1 MVMMNDIK
9 KIVEEL
15 GIVSFESNMKI
26 ASIAVVS
33 DSGDLV
39 YQTDNWDLT
48 NQTDNILNVMNGER
62 TFVLNTYNFSVIETN
77 PEGIVGVNDSG
88 MGYVIFATFQGGIL
102 VSYAMPQ
109 ADPIKALSFLKNYAM
124 KLNGKL

>member
-1 MVMMNDIK
+1 MDDIK
-9 KIVEEL
+9 KFVEEL
-15 GIVSFESNMKI
+15 GIDSFESNMKI

-33 DSGDLV
+33 ESGDLV
-39 YQTDNWDLT
+39 SQTDNWDLT
-48 NQTDNILNVMNGER
+48 NQGDIILKVVEGEHTFILNNA
-62 TFVLNTYNFSVIETN
+62 NFSVVETTT
-77 PEGIVGVNDSG
+77 EGIVATNDNG
-88 MGYVIFATFQGGIL
+88 MGYLIFATFQGGIL

>member
-1 MVMMNDIK
+1 MMNDIK

>member
-1 MVMMNDIK
+1 MFILDDIK
-9 KIVEEL
+9 KFIEEL
-15 GIVSFESNMKI
+15 GITSFESNMKI

-48 NQTDNILNVMNGER
+48 NQTDTILNVMNGER

-77 PEGIVGVNDSG
+77 PEGIVGAHDSG
-88 MGYVIFATFQGGIL
+88 MGYIIFAPFQGGIL
-102 VSYAMPQ
+102 VSYAMPK
-109 ADPIKALSFLKNYAM
+109 ADPIKALYFLKNYAI

>member
-1 MVMMNDIK
+1 MMNDIK

-48 NQTDNILNVMNGER
+48 NQTDTILNVMNGER

>member
-1 MVMMNDIK
+1 MDDIK
-9 KIVEEL
+9 KFVEEL
-15 GIVSFESNMKI
+15 GIDSFESNMKI

-33 DSGDLV
+33 ESGDLV
-39 YQTDNWDLT
+39 SQTDNWDLT
-48 NQTDNILNVMNGER
+48 NQGDIILKVVEGEHTFILNNA
-62 TFVLNTYNFSVIETN
+62 NFSVVETIT
-77 PEGIVGVNDSG
+77 EGIVATNDNG
-88 MGYVIFATFQGGIL
+88 MGYLIFATFQGGIL

>member
-1 MVMMNDIK
+1 MDDIK
-9 KIVEEL
+9 KFIEEL
-15 GIVSFESNMKI
+15 GITSFESNMKI

-48 NQTDNILNVMNGER
+48 NQTDTILNVMKGER
-62 TFVLNTYNFSVIETN
+62 IFVLNNFSFSVIETT
-77 PEGIVGVNDSG
+77 PEGIVGANDSG
-88 MGYVIFATFQGGIL
+88 MGYVIFAPFQGGVL
-102 VSYAMPQ
+102 LSYVMAK
-109 ADPIKALSFLKNYAM
+109 ADPIKALHFLKNYGI